1 MQDVEVVTPS
11 VDYLFN
17 CDIDKKLN
25 RGCKSGFVYNSLE
38 FIQNNY
44 FVGKKC
50 WDSLESLDDKCP
62 SEE

>member
-1 MQDVEVVTPS
+1 MQDKEIVVPS

-38 FIQNNY
+38 FI
-44 FVGKKC
+44 
-50 WDSLESLDDKCP
+50 
-62 SEE
+62 